1 MVEIQS
7 PFSSVR
13 HSLPPHLSSSDKEID
28 CMRKAI
34 LFAAALL
41 ALPVL
46 PAVAAD
52 NGFYLGGSIGQANL
66 KIDDLTNG
74 ISTADFDADDT
85 AFKLIAG
92 MRPLDWLGLEAAYVN
107 FGKPEDTVLGE
118 KLKADGDGITAFA
131 VGFLATGPV
140 DLFAKVGLI
149 SWDSKI
155 SGSFDDSG
163 TDFAYGA
170 GAQFRVLGLSI
181 RAEYEK
187 FDISDVD
194 LDMISVGLTYTFL

>member
-1 MVEIQS
+1 
-7 PFSSVR
+7 
-13 HSLPPHLSSSDKEID
+13 
-28 CMRKAI
+28 MRKAI

-41 ALPVL
+41 TLPVL

-52 NGFYLGGSIGQANL
+52 NGFYLGGSVGQANL
-66 KIDDLTNG
+66 KIDDLSNG

-92 MRPLDWLGLEAAYVN
+92 MRPLDWLGIEAAYVN
-107 FGKPEDTVLGE
+107 FGEPEDTVLGQ
-118 KLKADGDGITAFA
+118 KLKADGDGISAFA
-131 VGFLATGPV
+131 VGFLPTGPV

-155 SGSFDDSG
+155 GGTFDDDG
-163 TDFAYGA
+163 TDLAYGV

-187 FDISDVD
+187 YDISDVD

>member
-1 MVEIQS
+1 
-7 PFSSVR
+7 
-13 HSLPPHLSSSDKEID
+13 
-28 CMRKAI
+28 MRKAI
-34 LFAAALL
+34 VLAAALF

-52 NGFYLGGSIGQANL
+52 NGFYLGASVGQANL
-66 KIDDLTNG
+66 KIDDLTNN
-74 ISTADFDADDT
+74 TFEDDDFDADDL

-107 FGKPEDTVLGE
+107 FGEPEDTVLGQ
-118 KLKADGDGITAFA
+118 KLKADGDGISAFA

-155 SGSFDDSG
+155 SGSFDDDG
-163 TDFAYGA
+163 TDLAYGA

-194 LDMISVGLTYTFL
+194 LDMVSVGVTYTFL

>member
-1 MVEIQS
+1 
-7 PFSSVR
+7 
-13 HSLPPHLSSSDKEID
+13 
-28 CMRKAI
+28 MRKAI
-34 LFAAALL
+34 LFAVALM

-52 NGFYLGGSIGQANL
+52 NGFYLGGSVGQANL
-66 KIDDLTNG
+66 KISDITDG

-92 MRPLDWLGLEAAYVN
+92 IRPLDWLGVEAAYVN
-107 FGKPEDTVLGE
+107 FGEPEDTVLNQ
-118 KLKADGDGITAFA
+118 KLKADGDGISAFA
-131 VGFLATGPV
+131 VGFLPTGPV

-155 SGSFDDSG
+155 SGSFNDDG
-163 TDFAYGA
+163 TDLAYGV
-170 GAQFRVLGLSI
+170 GAQFRVLSLSI

-187 FDISDVD
+187 FDVSDVD
-194 LDMISVGLTYTFL
+194 LDMISVGVTYTFL

>member
-1 MVEIQS
+1 
-7 PFSSVR
+7 
-13 HSLPPHLSSSDKEID
+13 
-28 CMRKAI
+28 MRKAI
-34 LFAAALL
+34 LFAVALF

-52 NGFYLGGSIGQANL
+52 NGFYLGGSIGQAGL
-66 KIDDLTNG
+66 KIDDVSNG
-74 ISTADFDADDT
+74 ISTADFDADDLG
-85 AFKLIAG
+85 FKLIAG
-92 MRPLDWLGLEAAYVN
+92 IRPLDWLGVEAAYVN
-107 FGKPEDTVLGE
+107 FGEPEDTVLGQ
-118 KLKADGDGITAFA
+118 KLKAEGDGISAFA
-131 VGFLATGPV
+131 VGFLPTGPV

-155 SGSFDDSG
+155 SGTFDDDG
-163 TDFAYGA
+163 TDLAYGV

-187 FDISDVD
+187 FDVSDVD

>member
-1 MVEIQS
+1 
-7 PFSSVR
+7 
-13 HSLPPHLSSSDKEID
+13 
-28 CMRKAI
+28 MRKAI

-41 ALPVL
+41 TLPVL

-66 KIDDLTNG
+66 KIDDLTDG
-74 ISTADFDADDT
+74 VSTQDFDADDM

-92 MRPLDWLGLEAAYVN
+92 MRPLDWLGIEAAYVN
-107 FGKPEDTVLGE
+107 FGEPEDTVLGT
-118 KLKADGDGITAFA
+118 KLKAEGDGISAFA
-131 VGFLATGPV
+131 VGFLPAGPIDV
-140 DLFAKVGLI
+140 YAKLGLI

-155 SGSFDDSG
+155 SGTFDDDG
-163 TDFAYGA
+163 TDLAYGV

-187 FDISDVD
+187 FEVSDID

>member
-1 MVEIQS
+1 
-7 PFSSVR
+7 
-13 HSLPPHLSSSDKEID
+13 
-28 CMRKAI
+28 MRKAI
-34 LFAAALL
+34 VLAAALF

-46 PAVAAD
+46 PAIAAD
-52 NGFYLGGSIGQANL
+52 NGFYLGASVGQANL
-66 KIDDLTNG
+66 KIDDLTNDVFPDD
-74 ISTADFDADDT
+74 DFSGDDL

-92 MRPLDWLGLEAAYVN
+92 MRPLDWLGVEAAYVN
-107 FGKPEDTVLGE
+107 FGEPEDTVVGT
-118 KLKADGDGITAFA
+118 KLKADGDGISAFA

-155 SGSFDDSG
+155 SGSFDDDG
-163 TDFAYGA
+163 TDLAYGA

>member
-1 MVEIQS
+1 
-7 PFSSVR
+7 
-13 HSLPPHLSSSDKEID
+13 
-28 CMRKAI
+28 MRKA
-34 LFAAALL
+34 LVLAAALF

-52 NGFYLGGSIGQANL
+52 NGFYLGASVGQANL
-66 KIDDLTNG
+66 KIDDLTNN
-74 ISTADFDADDT
+74 TFENDDFNADDM

-107 FGKPEDTVLGE
+107 FGEPEDTVLGQ
-118 KLKADGDGITAFA
+118 KLKADGDGISAFA

-155 SGSFDDSG
+155 SGSFDDDG
-163 TDFAYGA
+163 TDLAYGA

-194 LDMISVGLTYTFL
+194 LDMVSVGVTYTFL

>member
-1 MVEIQS
+1 
-7 PFSSVR
+7 
-13 HSLPPHLSSSDKEID
+13 
-28 CMRKAI
+28 MRKTI

-52 NGFYLGGSIGQANL
+52 NGFYLGASVGQANL
-66 KIDDLTNG
+66 KIDDLTDN
-74 ISTADFDADDT
+74 TFADDDFDADDLG
-85 AFKLIAG
+85 FKLIAG
-92 MRPLDWLGLEAAYVN
+92 IRPLDWLGVEAAYVN
-107 FGKPEDTVLGE
+107 FGEPEDTVVGQ
-118 KLKADGDGITAFA
+118 KLKADGDGISAFA

-155 SGSFDDSG
+155 AGSFDDDG
-163 TDFAYGA
+163 TDLAYGA
-170 GAQFRVLGLSI
+170 GAQFRLLGLSI

-194 LDMISVGLTYTFL
+194 LDMISVGVTYTFL

>member
-1 MVEIQS
+1 
-7 PFSSVR
+7 
-13 HSLPPHLSSSDKEID
+13 
-28 CMRKAI
+28 MRKAI

-41 ALPVL
+41 TLPVL

-52 NGFYLGGSIGQANL
+52 NGFYLGGSVGQANL
-66 KIDDLTNG
+66 KIDDLTDN
-74 ISTADFDADDT
+74 TFADDDFDGDDLSY
-85 AFKLIAG
+85 KLIAG
-92 MRPLDWLGLEAAYVN
+92 IRPLDWLGVEAAYVN
-107 FGKPEDTVLGE
+107 FGEPEDTVLGQ
-118 KLKADGDGITAFA
+118 KLKADGDGISAFA
-131 VGFLATGPV
+131 VGFLPTGPV

-155 SGSFDDSG
+155 SGSFDDDG
-163 TDFAYGA
+163 TDLAYGV

-194 LDMISVGLTYTFL
+194 LDMISVGVTYTFL

>member
-1 MVEIQS
+1 
-7 PFSSVR
+7 
-13 HSLPPHLSSSDKEID
+13 
-28 CMRKAI
+28 MRKAI
-34 LFAAALL
+34 LFAVALV

-52 NGFYLGGSIGQANL
+52 NGFYLGASVGQANL
-66 KIDDLTNG
+66 KIDDLTNNTF
-74 ISTADFDADDT
+74 SDDDFSGDDM
-85 AFKLIAG
+85 AYKLIAG
-92 MRPLDWLGLEAAYVN
+92 IRPLDWLGVEAAYVN
-107 FGKPEDTVLGE
+107 FGEPEDTVVGT
-118 KLKADGDGITAFA
+118 KLKADGDGISAFA

-155 SGSFDDSG
+155 GGSFDDDG
-163 TDFAYGA
+163 TDLAYGA

-194 LDMISVGLTYTFL
+194 LDMVSVGVTYTFL

>member
-1 MVEIQS
+1 
-7 PFSSVR
+7 
-13 HSLPPHLSSSDKEID
+13 
-28 CMRKAI
+28 MRKAI

-41 ALPVL
+41 TLPVL

-52 NGFYLGGSIGQANL
+52 NGFYLGGSVGQANL
-66 KIDDLTNG
+66 KIDDLSDG

-92 MRPLDWLGLEAAYVN
+92 MRPLDWLGIEAAYVN
-107 FGKPEDTVLGE
+107 FGEPEDTVLGQ
-118 KLKADGDGITAFA
+118 KLKADGDGISAFA
-131 VGFLATGPV
+131 VGFLPTGPV

-149 SWDSKI
+149 SWDRKI
-155 SGSFDDSG
+155 GGTFDDDG
-163 TDFAYGA
+163 TDLAYGV

-187 FDISDVD
+187 YDISDVD

>member
-1 MVEIQS
+1 
-7 PFSSVR
+7 
-13 HSLPPHLSSSDKEID
+13 
-28 CMRKAI
+28 MRKTI
-34 LFAAALL
+34 LFAVALL

-52 NGFYLGGSIGQANL
+52 NGFYLGASVGQANL
-66 KIDDLTNG
+66 KIDDLSGNTL
-74 ISTADFDADDT
+74 SDDDFDGDDL

-92 MRPLDWLGLEAAYVN
+92 IRPLDWLGVEAAYVN
-107 FGKPEDTVLGE
+107 FGEPEDTVVGT
-118 KLKADGDGITAFA
+118 KLQADGDGISAFA

-155 SGSFDDSG
+155 SGSFDDDG
-163 TDFAYGA
+163 TDLAYGA
-170 GAQFRVLGLSI
+170 GAQFRVLGLSV

-194 LDMISVGLTYTFL
+194 LDMISVGVTYTFL

>member
-1 MVEIQS
+1 
-7 PFSSVR
+7 
-13 HSLPPHLSSSDKEID
+13 
-28 CMRKAI
+28 MRKAI

-41 ALPVL
+41 TLPVL

-52 NGFYLGGSIGQANL
+52 NGFYLGGSVGQANL
-66 KIDDLTNG
+66 KIDDLSDG

-92 MRPLDWLGLEAAYVN
+92 MRPLDWLGIAAAYVN
-107 FGKPEDTVLGE
+107 FGEPEDTVLGQ
-118 KLKADGDGITAFA
+118 KLKADGDGISAFA
-131 VGFLATGPV
+131 VGFLPTGPV

-155 SGSFDDSG
+155 GGTFDDDG
-163 TDFAYGA
+163 TDLAYGV

-187 FDISDVD
+187 YDISDVD

>member
-1 MVEIQS
+1 
-7 PFSSVR
+7 
-13 HSLPPHLSSSDKEID
+13 
-28 CMRKAI
+28 MRKAI

-41 ALPVL
+41 TLPVL

-52 NGFYLGGSIGQANL
+52 NGFYLGASIGQANL
-66 KIDDLTNG
+66 KIDDLTSGAVAND
-74 ISTADFDADDT
+74 DFDADDMG
-85 AFKLIAG
+85 FKLIAG

-107 FGKPEDTVLGE
+107 FGEPEDTVLGT
-118 KLKADGDGITAFA
+118 KLEAEGDGISAFA
-131 VGFLATGPV
+131 VGFLPAGPIDV
-140 DLFAKVGLI
+140 YAKLGLI

-155 SGSFDDSG
+155 SGTFDDDG
-163 TDFAYGA
+163 TDLAYGV

-187 FDISDVD
+187 FEVSDID

>member
-1 MVEIQS
+1 
-7 PFSSVR
+7 
-13 HSLPPHLSSSDKEID
+13 
-28 CMRKAI
+28 MRKTI

-52 NGFYLGGSIGQANL
+52 NGFYLGASVGQANL
-66 KIDDLTNG
+66 KIDDLTDN
-74 ISTADFDADDT
+74 TFADDDFDADDT
-85 AFKLIAG
+85 GYKLIAG
-92 MRPLDWLGLEAAYVN
+92 IRPLDWFGVEAAYVN
-107 FGKPEDTVLGE
+107 FGKPEDTVVGQ
-118 KLKADGDGITAFA
+118 KLKADGDGISAFA

-163 TDFAYGA
+163 TDLAYGA
-170 GAQFRVLGLSI
+170 GAQFRVLSLSI

-187 FDISDVD
+187 FDVSDAD
-194 LDMISVGLTYTFL
+194 LDMISVGVTYTFL

>member
-1 MVEIQS
+1 
-7 PFSSVR
+7 
-13 HSLPPHLSSSDKEID
+13 
-28 CMRKAI
+28 MRKAI
-34 LFAAALL
+34 VLAAALF

-52 NGFYLGGSIGQANL
+52 NGFYLGASVGQANL
-66 KIDDLTNG
+66 KIDDLTNN
-74 ISTADFDADDT
+74 TFENDDFDADDM

-92 MRPLDWLGLEAAYVN
+92 IRPLDWLGVEAAYVN
-107 FGKPEDTVLGE
+107 FGEPEDTVLGQ
-118 KLKADGDGITAFA
+118 KLKADGDGISAFA

-155 SGSFDDSG
+155 SGSFDDDG
-163 TDFAYGA
+163 TDLAYGA

-194 LDMISVGLTYTFL
+194 LDMISVGVTYTFL

>member
-1 MVEIQS
+1 
-7 PFSSVR
+7 
-13 HSLPPHLSSSDKEID
+13 
-28 CMRKAI
+28 MRKAI
-34 LFAAALL
+34 VLAAALF

-52 NGFYLGGSIGQANL
+52 NGFYLGASVGQANL

-74 ISTADFDADDT
+74 TLENDDFDADDM

-92 MRPLDWLGLEAAYVN
+92 IRPLDWLGVEAAYVN
-107 FGKPEDTVLGE
+107 FGEPEDTVLGT
-118 KLKADGDGITAFA
+118 KLKADGDGISAFA

-155 SGSFDDSG
+155 SGSFDNDG
-163 TDFAYGA
+163 TDLAYGA

-194 LDMISVGLTYTFL
+194 LDMISVGVTYTFL

>member
-1 MVEIQS
+1 
-7 PFSSVR
+7 
-13 HSLPPHLSSSDKEID
+13 
-28 CMRKAI
+28 MRKAI
-34 LFAAALL
+34 VLAAALF

-52 NGFYLGGSIGQANL
+52 NGFYLGASVGQANL
-66 KIDDLTNG
+66 KIDDLTNN
-74 ISTADFDADDT
+74 TFENDDFDADDM

-92 MRPLDWLGLEAAYVN
+92 IRPLDWLGVEAAYVN
-107 FGKPEDTVLGE
+107 FGEPEDTVLGQ
-118 KLKADGDGITAFA
+118 KLKADGDGISAFA

-155 SGSFDDSG
+155 SGSFDDDG
-163 TDFAYGA
+163 TDLAYGA

-194 LDMISVGLTYTFL
+194 LDMISVGATYTFL

>member
-1 MVEIQS
+1 
-7 PFSSVR
+7 
-13 HSLPPHLSSSDKEID
+13 
-28 CMRKAI
+28 MRKTI
-34 LFAAALL
+34 LFAALL
-41 ALPVL
+41 TLPAL

-52 NGFYLGGSIGQANL
+52 NGFYLGASVGQANL

-74 ISTADFDADDT
+74 QLADDDFDADDT

-92 MRPLDWLGLEAAYVN
+92 IRPLDWLGVEAAYVN
-107 FGKPEDTVLGE
+107 FGEPEDTVVGQ
-118 KLKADGDGITAFA
+118 KLKADGDGISAFA

-155 SGSFDDSG
+155 SGSFDDDG
-163 TDFAYGA
+163 TDLAYGA

-194 LDMISVGLTYTFL
+194 LDMVSVGVTYTFL

>member
-1 MVEIQS
+1 
-7 PFSSVR
+7 
-13 HSLPPHLSSSDKEID
+13 
-28 CMRKAI
+28 MRKAI
-34 LFAAALL
+34 LSAAALL
-41 ALPVL
+41 TLPVL

-52 NGFYLGGSIGQANL
+52 NGFYLGGSVGQANL
-66 KIDDLTNG
+66 KVDDVTDG
-74 ISTADFDADDT
+74 ISTEDFDADDT

-92 MRPLDWLGLEAAYVN
+92 IRPLDWLGVEAAYVN
-107 FGKPEDTVLGE
+107 FGEPEDTVLGQ
-118 KLKADGDGITAFA
+118 KLQADGDGISAFA
-131 VGFLATGPV
+131 VGFLPTGPV

-155 SGSFDDSG
+155 SGTLDDDG
-163 TDFAYGA
+163 TDLAYGA

>member
-1 MVEIQS
+1 
-7 PFSSVR
+7 
-13 HSLPPHLSSSDKEID
+13 
-28 CMRKAI
+28 MRKAI
-34 LFAAALL
+34 VLAAALF

-52 NGFYLGGSIGQANL
+52 NGFYLGASLGQANL
-66 KIDDLTNG
+66 KIDDLTNN
-74 ISTADFDADDT
+74 TFENDDFDADDM

-92 MRPLDWLGLEAAYVN
+92 IRPLDWLGVEAAYVN
-107 FGKPEDTVLGE
+107 FGEPEDTVLGQ
-118 KLKADGDGITAFA
+118 KLKADGDGISAFA

-155 SGSFDDSG
+155 SGSFDDDG
-163 TDFAYGA
+163 TDLAYGA

-194 LDMISVGLTYTFL
+194 LDMISVGVTYTFL

>member
-1 MVEIQS
+1 
-7 PFSSVR
+7 
-13 HSLPPHLSSSDKEID
+13 
-28 CMRKAI
+28 MRKAI

-41 ALPVL
+41 ALPAL

-52 NGFYLGGSIGQANL
+52 NGFYLGGSVGQANL

-74 ISTADFDADDT
+74 IAEEDFDADDT

-92 MRPLDWLGLEAAYVN
+92 MRPLDWLGVEAAYVN
-107 FGKPEDTVLGE
+107 FGEPEDTVLGR
-118 KLKADGDGITAFA
+118 KLKADGDGISAFA
-131 VGFLATGPV
+131 VGFLPTGPV

-155 SGSFDDSG
+155 GGSFDDDG
-163 TDFAYGA
+163 TDLAYGV

>member
-1 MVEIQS
+1 
-7 PFSSVR
+7 
-13 HSLPPHLSSSDKEID
+13 
-28 CMRKAI
+28 MRKAI
-34 LFAAALL
+34 LFALALF

-52 NGFYLGGSIGQANL
+52 NGFYLGGSIGQAGL

-74 ISTADFDADDT
+74 VVANDDFNADDT
-85 AFKLIAG
+85 AWKLIAG
-92 MRPLDWLGLEAAYVN
+92 IRPLDWLGVEAAYVN
-107 FGKPEDTVLGE
+107 FGKPEDTVLGQ
-118 KLKADGDGITAFA
+118 KLKAEGDGISAFA
-131 VGFLATGPV
+131 VGFLPTGPV

-155 SGSFDDSG
+155 SGSFNDDG
-163 TDFAYGA
+163 TDLAYGV

-187 FDISDVD
+187 FDVSDVD

>member
-1 MVEIQS
+1 
-7 PFSSVR
+7 
-13 HSLPPHLSSSDKEID
+13 
-28 CMRKAI
+28 MRKAI
-34 LFAAALL
+34 LFAVALF
-41 ALPVL
+41 ALPAL
-46 PAVAAD
+46 PAMAAD
-52 NGFYLGGSIGQANL
+52 NGFYLGASVGQANL
-66 KIDDLTNG
+66 KIDDLTNNTF
-74 ISTADFDADDT
+74 SDDDFDGDDL

-92 MRPLDWLGLEAAYVN
+92 IRPLDWLGVEAAYVN
-107 FGKPEDTVLGE
+107 FGEPEDTVVGT
-118 KLKADGDGITAFA
+118 KLKADGDGISAFA

-155 SGSFDDSG
+155 SGSFDDDG
-163 TDFAYGA
+163 TDLAYGA

-194 LDMISVGLTYTFL
+194 LDMISVGVTYTFL

>member
-1 MVEIQS
+1 
-7 PFSSVR
+7 
-13 HSLPPHLSSSDKEID
+13 
-28 CMRKAI
+28 MRKTI
-34 LFAAALL
+34 LFAVALL

-52 NGFYLGGSIGQANL
+52 NGFYLGASVGQANL
-66 KIDDLTNG
+66 KIDDLTNN
-74 ISTADFDADDT
+74 TFNDDDFEGDDL

-92 MRPLDWLGLEAAYVN
+92 MRPLDWLGVEAAYVN
-107 FGKPEDTVLGE
+107 FGEPEDTVVGT
-118 KLKADGDGITAFA
+118 KLKADGDGISAFA

-155 SGSFDDSG
+155 SGSFDDDG
-163 TDFAYGA
+163 TDLAYGA
-170 GAQFRVLGLSI
+170 GAQFRVLGLSV

-194 LDMISVGLTYTFL
+194 LDMISVGVTYTFL